1 MAVMNAANI
10 LKGIKGMTARPHF
23 VYRATTEGEREESG
37 HVIRSS
43 DSERASAVR
52 FAPSGA

>member
-43 DSERASAVR
+43 DSERGSAVR